1 MSKEK
6 LLSVQAK
13 TPHTRRLQQLLLEYN
28 EYRKQRDL
36 HPLGEFIDYLG
47 DWQITRLKRTHH
59 DLYATPQYHDALEF
73 LLKDLYSPKEFT
85 QRDADLERIFP
96 KMVKLLPDQALGTV
110 ANLIELNLLTQ
121 KLDEHMAVVLAEE
134 MNVKEIT
141 ETTYAEAFRR
151 CDNLSVR
158 EHQIHLIQSSGE
170 ELEKYVKS
178 RFLSFSL
185 SITQG
190 AAEMAGLGQL
200 HQFLVR
206 GMKAFKEIGGVKS
219 LLDSI
224 VLRERDILQRIYAG
238 HETPFAT

>member
-6 LLSVQAK
+6 LLSVQPK
-13 TPHTRRLQQLLLEYN
+13 TPHTRRLQQLLLEYH
-28 EYRKQRDL
+28 EYRQQRDQ

-59 DLYATPQYHDALEF
+59 DLYASPQYHDALEF

-96 KMVKLLPDQALGTV
+96 KLVKLLPDQALGTV
-110 ANLIELNLLTQ
+110 ANLVELNLLTQ
-121 KLDEHMAVVLAEE
+121 KLDEHMAVVLSEE
-134 MNVKEIT
+134 LGVKEIT
-141 ETTYAEAFRR
+141 EQAYADAFRR
-151 CDNLSVR
+151 CDNLSAR
-158 EHQIHLIQSSGE
+158 EHQIHLIQSCGE
-170 ELEKYVKS
+170 ELEKYVRS

-190 AAEMAGLGQL
+190 AAEIAGLGQL

-206 GMKAFKEIGGVKS
+206 GMNAFKEIGGVKT
-219 LLDSI
+219 LLNTIISRENEI
-224 VLRERDILQRIYAG
+224 LRRLSSG
-238 HETPFAT
+238 HGEPFAL